1 MIALIK
7 SSIGT
12 KFISAWGDMMC
23 KLALDSVRTV
33 STEING
39 KREVDIKRYAKVEK
53 VIFIFFFFFFFFFIF
68 KKNKTKQNKNDIY
81 IYYSYDYVIQIFY
94 IFILIYVKNI
104 IICYSQFN
112 IIKI

>member
-53 VIFIFFFFFFFFFIF
+53 VIFIIWFFFFFFFFFKKKKKKK
-68 KKNKTKQNKNDIY
+68 KKN
-81 IYYSYDYVIQIFY
+81 
-94 IFILIYVKNI
+94 NI
-104 IICYSQFN
+104 
-112 IIKI
+112 

>member
-53 VIFIFFFFFFFFFIF
+53 VIFIIWFFFFFFFIF

>member
-12 KFISAWGDMMC
+12 KFISGWGDMMC

-53 VIFIFFFFFFFFFIF
+53 V
-68 KKNKTKQNKNDIY
+68 Y
-81 IYYSYDYVIQIFY
+81 
-94 IFILIYVKNI
+94 ILIY
-104 IICYSQFN
+104 YFFMF
-112 IIKI
+112 